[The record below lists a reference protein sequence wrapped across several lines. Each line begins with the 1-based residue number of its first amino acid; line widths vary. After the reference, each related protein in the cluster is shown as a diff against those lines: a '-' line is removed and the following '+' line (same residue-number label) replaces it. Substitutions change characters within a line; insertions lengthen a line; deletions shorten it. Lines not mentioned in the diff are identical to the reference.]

1 MREGTKQKML
11 LVGKLLLGII
21 GIVALALLI
30 YGCVEGIISN
40 EKNRISEG
48 TVIDKKYSPS
58 YSYVTYTLVGNNRIP
73 EVHYVPESY
82 RMEIRGQKDEVTVDY
97 WFSCTELEY
106 ETYHIGDYY
115 RK

>member
-1 MREGTKQKML
+1 ML
-11 LVGKLLLGII
+11 LVGKLLLGIV
-21 GIVALALLI
+21 GIVVLALLI

-40 EKNRISEG
+40 ERNRISEG

-73 EVHYVPESY
+73 EVHYVSESY
-82 RMEIRGQKDEVTVDY
+82 RMEIRGQKDEATVDY
-97 WFSCTELEY
+97 WFSCTEWEY

-115 RK
+115 KK